1 MSAKIYRPDSYGRV
15 RIPFSEKI
23 SIKGIKSSDINSS
36 NTDVKIFPYIDPSIG
51 DLVDLSKYNLTWN
64 ATQLTEDELE
74 IQLDFLEPD

>member
-1 MSAKIYRPDSYGRV
+1 M

-36 NTDVKIFPYIDPSIG
+36 NTEIKIVPYIDPSTG

-64 ATQLTEDELE
+64 ATKLTEDELE
-74 IQLDFLEPD
+74 IQLDFLEPN

>member
-1 MSAKIYRPDSYGRV
+1 M

-23 SIKGIKSSDINSS
+23 SIIGINSSYINSS
-36 NTDVKIFPYIDPSIG
+36 NTEIKILPYIDQDTV
-51 DLVDLSKYNLTWN
+51 DLLDLSKYNLTWN

>member
-1 MSAKIYRPDSYGRV
+1 V

-36 NTDVKIFPYIDPSIG
+36 NTEVKIIPSIDTSTG

-64 ATQLTEDELE
+64 VTQLTEEELE
-74 IQLDFLEPD
+74 IQLDFEDPDSISR

>member
-1 MSAKIYRPDSYGRV
+1 V

-36 NTDVKIFPYIDPSIG
+36 NTEIKILPYIDPSTG
-51 DLVDLSKYNLTWN
+51 DLIDLSKYNLTWN

-74 IQLDFLEPD
+74 I